1 MEMITVKHK
10 AGRHKLCCHRIVL
23 FTTFI
28 LIQYCLYGSSSGLY
42 GMDAKAFY
50 QMKDSIMNSIYD
62 VLQHSDEWSKPYQND
77 LLKTTI
83 MEDNKSNT
91 EREMVLIKDVSVA
104 KLIYFLGY
112 IAGIDLE
119 MGNGYHYL
127 ICSSPHTALERLYKF
142 YSELPPTNIYVYWLT
157 YNLFEL
163 MSTNIYSDPIGLE
176 LITTGDDDV
185 DKYAKEHPNK
195 RFSKDVFMSD
205 NIGNAFNY
213 LQGILKS
220 Q

>member
-1 MEMITVKHK
+1 MRTVKYK
-10 AGRHKLCCHRIVL
+10 IAQYKLRFHRIVL
-23 FTTFI
+23 FTTFM
-28 LIQYCLYGSSSGLY
+28 LIQCCLYGSSKNLY
-42 GMDAKAFY
+42 GMDAKEFY

-77 LLKTTI
+77 LFETR
-83 MEDNKSNT
+83 MVEDNKNNT
-91 EREMVLIKDVSVA
+91 EREMVLIKDGSVA
-104 KLIYFLGY
+104 KLIFFLGY

-127 ICSSPHTALERLYKF
+127 ICSPPHTALERLYKF

-163 MSTNIYSDPIGLE
+163 MLTKIHTDPIALE
-176 LITTGDDDV
+176 LITKDV
-185 DKYAKEHPNK
+185 NEKKYATEHPDE
-195 RFSKDVFMSD
+195 RFSKDVFMSE